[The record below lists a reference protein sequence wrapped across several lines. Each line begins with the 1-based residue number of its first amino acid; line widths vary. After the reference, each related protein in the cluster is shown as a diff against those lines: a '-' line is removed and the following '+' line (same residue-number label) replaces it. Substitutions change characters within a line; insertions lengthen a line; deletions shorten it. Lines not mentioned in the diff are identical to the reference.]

1 MNEWIEINLP
11 WAEPYS
17 EQPLPDYLEYPSLDE
32 EAKEQFGYSESSLLE
47 EAFGEEKENWVVSKT
62 YDAFYKAQRKIE
74 EEGIY
79 DRRELDKRLAA
90 SKDKSVQKV
99 LSFFAKLDPL
109 RKWMNEH
116 PKTKE
121 IEAKNKVIAKEF
133 SDKQRAEAKGF
144 TGRGLNK
151 AGVLMELEENGKLS
165 QMLIGEINELGG
177 SCDDCCGIQGD
188 TVVKRYK
195 VIWEREMG

>member
-99 LSFFAKLDPL
+99 LSFFAKQRPL
-109 RKWMNEH
+109 LMWMNEH

-121 IEAKNKVIAKEF
+121 IEAKNEAIGKEF
-133 SDKQRAEAKGF
+133 AEKKQAEAKSF

-151 AGVLMELEENGKLS
+151 AGVLMELEENGKVV
-165 QMLIGEINELGG
+165 QMLIGGINELGG
-177 SCDDCCGIQGD
+177 SCDDCRGI
-188 TVVKRYK
+188 
-195 VIWEREMG
+195 